1 MRGKLLKQNTPLGDP
16 SEVFKPVEP
25 SPGDVLNEVLVINE
39 AYYKILLDSMANGLP
54 QPEDDTSIEFP
65 AALTV
70 QELIEQASQFNVD
83 GLPFTVGAP
92 LLVVPVNGPNVGG
105 VILTGQ
111 AEGGVNQQ
119 GVFEASGTITFG
131 VIGTEHPVTWPDFI
145 PLPDG
150 SIMIGASETISGSIP
165 NTEPTTQTTT
175 GIIISY

>member
-1 MRGKLLKQNTPLGDP
+1 MPRELLKQVPHSAIHQRL
-16 SEVFKPVEP
+16 FKPVEP
-25 SPGDVLNEVLVINE
+25 GPANVLNDVLVINE
-39 AYYKILLDSMANGLP
+39 AYYQILLDSMVNGLP
-54 QPEDDTSIEFP
+54 QPESEVSIEFP

-70 QELIEQASQFNVD
+70 EELIEQASQFNVD

-111 AEGGVNQQ
+111 AEGGANQQ

-131 VIGTEHPVTWPDFI
+131 IIGTERPVTWPDWV

-150 SIMIGASETISGSIP
+150 SIMIGASETNSGSIP